1 MHIRLKI
8 ESYSGVLHAPDG
20 AHADLVDVS
29 LGGIGFVTREPMSVA
44 KDVYVSFTLPDL
56 NGAPF
61 VFHVKGDLVHST
73 PMDHYE
79 GYLNG
84 LVFNHLTL
92 TQDEVLRHYMA
103 LILANLKKSI

>member
-29 LGGIGFVTREPMSVA
+29 LGGVGFVTREPMSPA

-61 VFHVKGDLVHST
+61 VFHVKGELVHST
-73 PMDHYE
+73 RMDQYD

-84 LVFNHLTL
+84 LVFNHLTRA
-92 TQDEVLRHYMA
+92 QDEVLLHYMG
-103 LILANLKKSI
+103 LILDKLKKSI